1 MRYLFKK
8 AIIFIITLLIISVLT
23 FTAFQ
28 VIPGNS
34 ALTALGMEATDEAI
48 ETLKE
53 ELGFNKNVFIRYFDW
68 LKKVTKGDF
77 GDSIQYH
84 SKATDLIKDRVVVT
98 LWLAIISFI
107 LILIIALPLGVLSA
121 LKKNSIVDKAILV
134 MTQISMAIP
143 PFFLGILL
151 TILFGFVIKIFI
163 PGNYISYKEDIA
175 GFLYYLI
182 FPAMA
187 VAIPKI
193 SMLVKFLRNSI
204 IRELKLDYV
213 RTARSKG
220 NDERTIMYKHVLKN
234 AFIPIITLLGMM
246 LADIMAGTILIEQV
260 FSLPGLGRLLLVSIS
275 NRDFAVVQAIIL
287 YMALIVVLINFI
299 VDILYQFLDP
309 RVTKI

>member
-1 MRYLFKK
+1 MRYLLKK
-8 AIIFIITLLIISVLT
+8 VTVFIITLLIISVLT

-34 ALTALGMEATDEAI
+34 ALTVLGMEASDEAI
-48 ETLKE
+48 DALKE
-53 ELGFNKNVFIRYFDW
+53 ELGLNKNVLVRYFDW
-68 LKKVTKGDF
+68 LKKVSKGDF
-77 GDSIQYH
+77 GESIQYH
-84 SKATDLIKDRVVVT
+84 SKATDLIKGRVVVT
-98 LWLAIISFI
+98 LWLSIISFV
-107 LILIIALPLGVLSA
+107 LIVVIALPLGILSA
-121 LKKNSIVDKAILV
+121 LKKNSIIDKIILT
-134 MTQISMAIP
+134 MTQISMAVP

-151 TILFGFVIKIFI
+151 TLLFGFVIKIFI
-163 PGNYISYKEDIA
+163 PGNYISYKDNFA
-175 GFLYYLI
+175 GFLYYMI

-193 SMLVKFLRNSI
+193 SMLVKFVRNSI

-220 NDERTIMYKHVLKN
+220 NNEKSIMYKHVLKN

-260 FSLPGLGRLLLVSIS
+260 FSLPGLGRLLLVSINS
-275 NRDFAVVQAIIL
+275 RDFVVVQAIIL
-287 YMALIVVLINFI
+287 YMALIVVLINFL

-309 RVTKI
+309 RVT